1 MLIGIDVGGTKIEA
15 LAMNDAGE
23 DILRRRVPTPRGD
36 YDATVRAIGDL
47 TTALEAEIGQSSPQ
61 IGVCI
66 PGSVSPATGLVR
78 NGNTTWINGR
88 AFDADLTHAIGRP
101 VRVANDGNC
110 LALSEAFDGAGAGAS
125 SVAAV
130 ILGTGFGG
138 GLVVGGRIVAG
149 AHGIGAEFGHF
160 PQPLAPGDA
169 GNDDVCWCGRLT
181 CGETYLPGPA
191 VEREYMRR
199 KGLSI
204 ADAPNLKEIAEMRDA
219 EDPVAIQVFDQH
231 LDRLAR
237 ALSVIVNIVDPEVF
251 VLGGGVSNIPLI
263 VSGLPDAMRPHI
275 FADPDDQIEMRV
287 ARAVHGDSSGV
298 RGAARLFQ

>member
-15 LAMNDAGE
+15 LAMSDSGE

-36 YDATVRAIGDL
+36 YDATVRVIAEL
-47 TTALEAEIGQSSPQ
+47 TAAVETEIGQSSPHL
-61 IGVCI
+61 GVCI
-66 PGSVSPATGLVR
+66 PGSVSPSTGLVR
-78 NGNTTWINGR
+78 NGNTTWINGK
-88 AFDADLTHAIGRP
+88 AFDADLAAAIGRP

-110 LALSEAFDGAGAGAS
+110 LALSEAHDGAGAGAS

-138 GLVVGGRIVAG
+138 GLVVDGRIVAG

-169 GNDDVCWCGRLT
+169 GNDDVCWCGRVT

-191 VEREYMRR
+191 VEREYVRR

-204 ADAPNLKEIAEMRDA
+204 ADAPNLKEIAELREAGDA
-219 EDPVAIQVFDQH
+219 VAIQVFGQH

-237 ALSVIVNIVDPEVF
+237 ALTVIVSVVDPEVF
-251 VLGGGVSNIPLI
+251 VLGGGVSNIPHI
-263 VSGLPDAMRPHI
+263 VADLPKAMRPHI
-275 FADPDDQIEMRV
+275 FADPEDQIDIRV
-287 ARAVHGDSSGV
+287 AKAVHGDSSGV